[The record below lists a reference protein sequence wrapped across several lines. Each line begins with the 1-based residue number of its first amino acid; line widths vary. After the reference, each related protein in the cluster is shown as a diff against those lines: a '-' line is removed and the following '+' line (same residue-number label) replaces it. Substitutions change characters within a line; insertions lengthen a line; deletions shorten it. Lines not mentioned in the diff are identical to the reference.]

1 MTRRQAPITP
11 GEPSATQTPS
21 GWWADQYGIVGPYK
35 PGHGPRSDP
44 KAAFSTGPDVGEV
57 FPDIVAMDQSGT
69 MVDVHEARGG
79 GAAVVVFSR
88 ATLW

>member
-1 MTRRQAPITP
+1 MARHHAPITV
-11 GEPSATQTPS
+11 GEPNATQLES
-21 GWWADQYGIVGPYK
+21 GWWADDNGIVGPYK

-44 KAAFSTGPDVGEV
+44 RDTFSTGPERGEA
-57 FPDIVAMDQSGT
+57 FPDIVALDQSGST
-69 MVDVHEARGG
+69 VDAHEARGS